1 MCRNS
6 LISYR
11 YLVSNDQINTFSLY
25 INKDMN
31 KPLSN
36 WCFIFTQ
43 SAFFSSLRHLKSL
56 SPLFSSFFH
65 VSYLYVP
72 SGSYKICIICNFH
85 AYTLHISYH
94 LVNLD
99 TLIMKF
105 HMWVQNH
112 LFTFQIVCYMGFTL
126 KPVSIFHFLGK
137 DKNLFL
143 FNI

>member
-1 MCRNS
+1 
-6 LISYR
+6 
-11 YLVSNDQINTFSLY
+11 
-25 INKDMN
+25 MN
-31 KPLSN
+31 KPFSN
-36 WCFIFTQ
+36 LRLIFTQ
-43 SAFFSSLRHLKSL
+43 IAFLSSLRKMKTL
-56 SPLFSSFFH
+56 SPLFSPFFH

-112 LFTFQIVCYMGFTL
+112 LFTCQIVCYVGFTL

-137 DKNLFL
+137 DKNSFKQFYTTILH
-143 FNI
+143 